1 MRIQTAKLLIFAKT
15 GYLKWIARYIADCP
29 KERNEGHFS
38 KKLITFFEK
47 FRQLR
52 SCVRG
57 QFQEQY
63 DGGMICAILDILSI
77 MFHHRAVHD
86 AKNWR

>member
-1 MRIQTAKLLIFAKT
+1 MATDANRYSVNQMVNKNNLLKT

-38 KKLITFFEK
+38 KKLISFFEK

-63 DGGMICAILDILSI
+63 DGGMI
-77 MFHHRAVHD
+77 
-86 AKNWR
+86 